1 MKTILLALIATL
13 SIGASV
19 ANAATHPVRSMR
31 QQGDAF
37 NWLEGGGG

>member
-1 MKTILLALIATL
+1 MKTILLALIAAL
-13 SIGASV
+13 SIGAAV
-19 ANAATHPVRSMR
+19 ANAATHPARSMR